1 MTEETEFETYLSI
14 TPNKFGIYVF
24 DTKNSN
30 NLYDEEFKLQSN
42 NQNLNDKFLIK
53 FLEKNIFKIEKLTGK
68 FIKNIYLLIDSK
80 NILNLSIG
88 IKKKNYSNIINN
100 KYLQN
105 ILTDAKD
112 LFNENY
118 QDYKIMHII
127 IKNYLVDN
135 IHYSKLKSDLK
146 GDQLCLELSFLSIRT
161 DLCKQIEKILE
172 NYQIKVIKYLDKNY
186 LEDFFKASNLQIS
199 QMAHKIL
206 NGHNL
211 NEVKIV
217 PKIVKKFGFFE
228 KFFQLFS

>member
-88 IKKKNYSNIINN
+88 IKKKIIAILLTTNI
-100 KYLQN
+100 
-105 ILTDAKD
+105 
-112 LFNENY
+112 
-118 QDYKIMHII
+118 YKIFSQMRRTFLMRITKI
-127 IKNYLVDN
+127 IK
-135 IHYSKLKSDLK
+135 
-146 GDQLCLELSFLSIRT
+146 LCI
-161 DLCKQIEKILE
+161 
-172 NYQIKVIKYLDKNY
+172 
-186 LEDFFKASNLQIS
+186 
-199 QMAHKIL
+199 
-206 NGHNL
+206 
-211 NEVKIV
+211 
-217 PKIVKKFGFFE
+217 
-228 KFFQLFS
+228 

>member
-30 NLYDEEFKLQSN
+30 NLYEEEFELQSI
-42 NQNLNDKFLIK
+42 NQNLNDKVLIK

-68 FIKNIYLLIDSK
+68 FVKNIYLLIESN

-88 IKKKNYSNIINN
+88 IKKKNYSNIIKN

-112 LFNENY
+112 LFHENY
-118 QDYKIMHII
+118 LDYKIMHII

-146 GDQLCLELSFLSIRT
+146 GDHLCLELSFLSIRT
-161 DLCKQIEKILE
+161 DLCKQIEKLQVSI
-172 NYQIKVIKYLDKNY
+172 
-186 LEDFFKASNLQIS
+186 FFLY
-199 QMAHKIL
+199 
-206 NGHNL
+206 
-211 NEVKIV
+211 
-217 PKIVKKFGFFE
+217 
-228 KFFQLFS
+228 